1 MKAKEYYEKYQSV
14 IVVGL
19 KGKKVDKIQEL
30 VAELYNETIQLIANS
45 KSHADSAVVGICKQQ
60 CQKFDRIAEL
70 FERDYGRR
78 ILKKGGFNT
87 TLMKRIPELEGRL

>member
-45 KSHADSAVVGICKQQ
+45 KSHADSAVIGICKQQ

-70 FERDYGRR
+70 FERDFGRK

>member
-19 KGKKVDKIQEL
+19 KGKKIDKIQEL

>member
-30 VAELYNETIQLIANS
+30 VAELYNETIQRIGNS
-45 KSHADSAVVGICKQQ
+45 KSHADSAVIGICKQQ

>member
-1 MKAKEYYEKYQSV
+1 MKAKEYYNKYQSI

-60 CQKFDRIAEL
+60 CQKFDRIAAL

>member
-30 VAELYNETIQLIANS
+30 VAALYNETIQLIANS

>member
-1 MKAKEYYEKYQSV
+1 MKAKEYYDKYQSI

-70 FERDYGRR
+70 FERDYGHR

>member
-30 VAELYNETIQLIANS
+30 VVELYNETIQLIANS
-45 KSHADSAVVGICKQQ
+45 KSHANSAVVGICKQQ

>member
-30 VAELYNETIQLIANS
+30 VAELYNETIRLIGNS
-45 KSHADSAVVGICKQQ
+45 KSHADSAVIGICKQQ

>member
-1 MKAKEYYEKYQSV
+1 MKAKEYYDKYQSV

-30 VAELYNETIQLIANS
+30 VAERYNETIQLIGNS
-45 KSHADSAVVGICKQQ
+45 KSHADSAVIGICKQQ

>member
-1 MKAKEYYEKYQSV
+1 MKAKEYYDKYQSV

-30 VAELYNETIQLIANS
+30 VAELYNETIRLIANS
-45 KSHADSAVVGICKQQ
+45 KSHADSAVVCICKQQ

>member
-70 FERDYGRR
+70 FERDYGRQ

>member
-1 MKAKEYYEKYQSV
+1 MKAKEYYEKYQSS
-14 IVVGL
+14 IFIEL
-19 KGKKVDKIQEL
+19 KNKKVEKIQEL
-30 VAELYNETIQLIANS
+30 VAELYNETIQLIGNS
-45 KSHADSAVVGICKQQ
+45 KSHADSAVIGICKQQ

-70 FERDYGRR
+70 FEHDYGRR

>member
-1 MKAKEYYEKYQSV
+1 MKAKEYYDKYQSV

>member
-1 MKAKEYYEKYQSV
+1 MKAKEYYDKYQSI

-30 VAELYNETIQLIANS
+30 VAELYNETIQLIANL

>member
-1 MKAKEYYEKYQSV
+1 MKAKEYYEKYQSI

-30 VAELYNETIQLIANS
+30 VGELYNETIQLIANS
-45 KSHADSAVVGICKQQ
+45 KSHADSAVIGICKQQ

>member
-1 MKAKEYYEKYQSV
+1 MKAREYYEKYKRP
-14 IVVGL
+14 IINDFAN
-19 KGKKVDKIQEL
+19 KRTEL
-30 VAELYNETIQLIANS
+30 VQALVADLYNETIDRIDHL
-45 KSHADSAVVGICKQQ
+45 KSHADSAVIGVCKQQ

-70 FERDYGRR
+70 FEAEYGRR

>member
-30 VAELYNETIQLIANS
+30 VAELYNEMIQLIGDS
-45 KSHADSAVVGICKQQ
+45 KSHADSAVIGICKQQ

>member
-1 MKAKEYYEKYQSV
+1 M
-14 IVVGL
+14 
-19 KGKKVDKIQEL
+19 
-30 VAELYNETIQLIANS
+30 LI
-45 KSHADSAVVGICKQQ
+45 GICKQQ

>member
-30 VAELYNETIQLIANS
+30 VAELYNETIQLIASS
-45 KSHADSAVVGICKQQ
+45 KSHANSAVVGICKQQ

>member
-1 MKAKEYYEKYQSV
+1 MKAKEYYEKYQGI
-14 IVVGL
+14 IVADL
-19 KGKKVDKIQEL
+19 KGKKVEKIQKL
-30 VAELYNETIQLIANS
+30 VAELYNETIQLIGNS
-45 KSHADSAVVGICKQQ
+45 KSHADSAVIGICKQQ

>member
-14 IVVGL
+14 IVIGL
-19 KGKKVDKIQEL
+19 KSKKVDKIQEL

-45 KSHADSAVVGICKQQ
+45 KSHADSTVIGICKQQ

-70 FERDYGRR
+70 FERDFGRK

>member
-1 MKAKEYYEKYQSV
+1 MKAKEYYDKYQSV

-30 VAELYNETIQLIANS
+30 VAELYNEMIQLIANS

>member
-30 VAELYNETIQLIANS
+30 VAELYNETIQLIENS

>member
-1 MKAKEYYEKYQSV
+1 MKAKEYYDKYQSV

-45 KSHADSAVVGICKQQ
+45 KSHADSAVIGICKQQ